1 MSILDEY
8 KQDFILLLEAG
19 FIAVNQTDEDAAVKM
34 FKAAEAIDKTNQLTK
49 IGMGYLALHKLEL
62 KKAISIFEEVLKKE
76 PKNDMAKAFLG
87 IAISLSPK
95 DMVKGEKLLHETLQ
109 SDDQSIKK
117 LAGIALEFVD
127 KFVKKEPTPVEGKK
141 KSK

>member
-8 KQDFILLLEAG
+8 KQDFILLLEGG

-34 FKAAEAIDKTNQLTK
+34 FKAAEAIDKTNQLPK

-62 KKAISIFEEVLKKE
+62 KKAISIFEGVLKKE

-95 DMVKGEKLLHETLQ
+95 DILKGEKLLHETLQ

>member
-8 KQDFILLLEAG
+8 KQDYILLLEAG
-19 FIAVNQTDEDAAVKM
+19 FIAVNQTDEDAAVKI

-95 DMVKGEKLLHETLQ
+95 DILKGEKLLHETLQ

-127 KFVKKEPTPVEGKK
+127 KFVKKEPTPVEVKK

>member
-8 KQDFILLLEAG
+8 KQDFILLLEGG
-19 FIAVNQTDEDAAVKM
+19 FIAVNQTDEEAAIKM
-34 FKAAEAIDKTNQLTK
+34 FKAAEMLDKTNLLTK

-62 KKAISIFEEVLKKE
+62 KKAITIFEEVLKKD
-76 PKNDMAKAFLG
+76 PQNDMAKAFLG

-95 DMVKGEKLLHETLQ
+95 DMQKGEKLLHETLK
-109 SDDQSIKK
+109 SDDKSIKK
-117 LAGIALEFVD
+117 LAGMALEFVD

-141 KSK
+141 KGK

>member
-62 KKAISIFEEVLKKE
+62 KKAITTFEEVLKKE

-95 DMVKGEKLLHETLQ
+95 DLLKGEKLLHETLQ

-127 KFVKKEPTPVEGKK
+127 KFVKKEPTPVEVKK